1 MTMNRHVSA
10 EAQENSEI
18 NLTPM
23 LDVVFIML
31 IFFVVTASFIKDYG
45 LQIGLPSGLPKPT
58 DLESISVLVD
68 VGGSFSVNGRA
79 LSKGSLAPYIR
90 SLRAENPDAEFGVQ
104 VTPESLVNDTVV
116 AIDAGRQAGY
126 GIVPVSKRE

>member
-1 MTMNRHVSA
+1 MNRHVPA
-10 EAQENSEI
+10 ESEENSEI

-45 LQIGLPSGLPKPT
+45 LQIGLPSGLPNPT
-58 DLESISVLVD
+58 NLESISVLVD

-104 VTPESLVNDTVV
+104 VTPESLVNDTVA
-116 AIDAGRQAGY
+116 AIDAG
-126 GIVPVSKRE
+126 

>member
-1 MTMNRHVSA
+1 MNRHVPA
-10 EAQENSEI
+10 ESDENSEI

-45 LQIGLPSGLPKPT
+45 LQIGLPSGLPNPT
-58 DLESISVLVD
+58 NLESISVLVD

-104 VTPESLVNDTVV
+104 VTPESLVNDTVA

-126 GIVPVSKRE
+126 VIIPVSKRE